1 MGVWIEMYTGTSPML
16 AYCVTPFMGVWIEIN
31 ISIVDDL
38 IQPVTPFMG
47 VWIEIFYKR
56 IVKGVSKGHSL
67 HGSVD

>member
-1 MGVWIEMYTGTSPML
+1 MGVWIEIFHPRQSIFFP
-16 AYCVTPFMGVWIEIN
+16 AVTPFMGVWIEIN